1 MLLLQFVDHWVC
13 LEDWAVNYSWKSV
26 FRGDDYKDHVKC
38 VTEDEKYGGKD
49 FEAKTSKGDAK
60 QQEWLQVR
68 AILYTDI
75 SNSWLLNW
83 LDCCYWSRHCW
94 QKMSGLKDG
103 LFFTVSSRRKNICK
117 SLQKTASWEF
127 IFLMQAL
134 FRVQGSPL
142 WCGYFNLKCNLYN
155 RKYQWAVLL
164 ASAQYHSMSIY
175 TDNWCLW

>member
-83 LDCCYWSRHCW
+83 LDCFYWSRHCW
-94 QKMSGLKDG
+94 QKKCMSSVASKMACFSQLVPEGKT
-103 LFFTVSSRRKNICK
+103 FAKVCKKQPVESSF
-117 SLQKTASWEF
+117 S
-127 IFLMQAL
+127 
-134 FRVQGSPL
+134 
-142 WCGYFNLKCNLYN
+142 
-155 RKYQWAVLL
+155 
-164 ASAQYHSMSIY
+164 
-175 TDNWCLW
+175 